1 MAKIFRH
8 IGKATVL
15 AGCGGMIYACIELL
29 WRGYSHWTMAVLGG
43 VCFLLVGGINNW
55 FPWDM
60 SLLLQGVIGS
70 AVVLIGEFGAGMILN
85 VHLGMGIWDYS
96 NLPGNILGQVCPQ
109 FAAVWMLLS
118 IAAVVVDDWLRYWLF
133 GEERP
138 KYHFI

>member
-1 MAKIFRH
+1 MKSIFRH
-8 IGKATVL
+8 IGKALVL
-15 AGCGGMIYACIELL
+15 AGCGGLIYVCIELL

-60 SLLLQGVIGS
+60 SLLLQGVLGGV
-70 AVVLIGEFGAGMILN
+70 VVLIGEFLAGLILN

-109 FAAVWMLLS
+109 FAVVWVLLS
-118 IAAVVVDDWLRYWLF
+118 MAAVVADDWLRYWLF
-133 GEERP
+133 GEKRP
-138 KYHFI
+138 KYRFI